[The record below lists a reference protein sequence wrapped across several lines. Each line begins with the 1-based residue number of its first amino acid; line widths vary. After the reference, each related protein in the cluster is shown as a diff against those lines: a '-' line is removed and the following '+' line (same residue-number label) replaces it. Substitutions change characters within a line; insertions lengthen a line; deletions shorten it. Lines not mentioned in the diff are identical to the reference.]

1 MDINCGITETFQE
14 PKRSL
19 IRISPGTI
27 LFGSRPAGRPTIQYL
42 AIITTRV
49 TVSHHW
55 RLIWTFEVP
64 LCGCGDS
71 AGLGDRPQEPMA
83 QHLLTM
89 VIVRESPPCR
99 EPPLIVLPEGS
110 IFMHSSRDTWV
121 DHKCLIYW
129 QSGLNHTQQHNIT
142 YSADSDRVL
151 LESFEVLR
159 VVGGT
164 RYEGLE
170 PLTAGL
176 PRSRIS
182 TSTTTGTLSPTSDSN
197 WTDIRVL
204 VPAITGSMIVVFVI
218 LCFLIRF
225 AARRKRKRE
234 EEVTVVAH
242 DQVPTYTPASIQPPT
257 SPAPPPVYLD
267 PPVPTRD
274 SSGYYSAPVTSP
286 AASTQQ
292 PHDDQTVEEVKR
304 LRQEVDAMM
313 AVIHEQQNHQRNQG
327 EDGGHVPP
335 PEHQPTAPSEPNSS
349 PPPGES
355 STAPQVEGGS

>member
-1 MDINCGITETFQE
+1 
-14 PKRSL
+14 
-19 IRISPGTI
+19 
-27 LFGSRPAGRPTIQYL
+27 
-42 AIITTRV
+42 
-49 TVSHHW
+49 
-55 RLIWTFEVP
+55 
-64 LCGCGDS
+64 
-71 AGLGDRPQEPMA
+71 MA

-110 IFMHSSRDTWV
+110 IFMSSSRDTWV

-129 QSGLNHTQQHNIT
+129 RSGLNHTQQHNIT
-142 YSADSDRVL
+142 YSTDSDRVL

-164 RYEGLE
+164 RYEASE
-170 PLTAGL
+170 SLTVGL

-182 TSTTTGTLSPTSDSN
+182 TLSPTSDSN
-197 WTDIRVL
+197 STNTRVL
-204 VPAITGSMIVVFVI
+204 VPAIAGSIIGALVI
-218 LCFLIRF
+218 LTCIIGFVKV
-225 AARRKRKRE
+225 ARRRRQRE
-234 EEVTVVAH
+234 EEVPVVN

-257 SPAPPPVYLD
+257 SPVPPPAYLD
-267 PPVPTRD
+267 PPVPTHD

-313 AVIHEQQNHQRNQG
+313 AVIHEQQHHQRNQG
-327 EDGGHVPP
+327 EAGGHVPP

-349 PPPGES
+349 PPPGEL